1 MKLLKYEGFIL
12 EDGPHGY
19 KSKIRGDY
27 KHFVTVKSW
36 KKYIEQIIGQKGIEF
51 AVNQLHT
58 NLQNHGTES

>member
-36 KKYIEQIIGQKGIEF
+36 KRYIEQIKGIKRYE
-51 AVNQLHT
+51 T
-58 NLQNHGTES
+58 Y

>member
-19 KSKIRGDY
+19 KSEIRGEY

-36 KKYIEQIIGQKGIEF
+36 KEYIEQIKGIK
-51 AVNQLHT
+51 N
-58 NLQNHGTES
+58 GTH